1 MPVDF
6 LPTKK
11 RKISKRSKIFLI
23 VGLLILILGVIIALN
38 LGPALSLYRHARSGR
53 QSLSQAQKALEE
65 QQLEQVAQSLKEASR
80 DLSAAQE
87 SLERLRWL
95 EQTPYISKQ
104 IKALRHLLL
113 ASIQITSCLEIT
125 VDSLQDILKPA
136 LEAPNLVAISSEEKG
151 EMLKRLR
158 QNTPSFERALTQ
170 VELAEIELTQVP
182 KEGLLRQI
190 QEVRDQISN
199 SLPKIKKATE
209 NAVFLSRL
217 VPGVAGYPEKQTYL
231 FLFQNNTELRP
242 TGGFWGSYGVLKV
255 KNGEIDEFWT
265 DDTYNLDKQAE
276 PSGIPKPWQLVKL
289 SYADPD
295 WYFRDA
301 NWNPDFPT
309 SAEKAEW
316 FYHEEGGKEKFDGL
330 LAITPTFIES
340 LLEVTGPIELK
351 DWGYTFE
358 SKDFT
363 KKIQYFVEKRYRE
376 LGIPLTERK
385 GILGDLSRNLFD
397 KILLLPR
404 EKWIDFFNVIQ
415 DNLNQKQF
423 LLYIHD
429 KETQDYVKE
438 QNWGGEVKRVFGDY
452 LLVVDSNM
460 ASLKTD
466 AYIDRNINYELVVD
480 ESGQVKAKV
489 SIFYKNN
496 APGHDWNYTRYRTWS
511 RIYVPK
517 GSELISV
524 SGNEKNPA
532 FYEPDTP
539 YEVSLELGRTVFGSF
554 IIIEPGG
561 EKTLIFEYKLPDN
574 IIQDKKYTLLIQKQP
589 GVIQPGLKV
598 NLALPKK
605 IRSYLPEDKGRLT
618 EEQKVEFNWDLL
630 VDREFKVTF

>member
-6 LPTKK
+6 LSSKK
-11 RKISKRSKIFLI
+11 GKISKRSKIFLI
-23 VGLLILILGVIIALN
+23 VGLLILILGVIVTLN

-53 QSLSQAQKALEE
+53 QSLTQAQGALEE

-113 ASIQITSCLEIT
+113 ASVQITSCLEIA

-136 LEAPNLVAISSEEKG
+136 LEAPNLVAISSGEKG
-151 EMLKRLR
+151 EVLKRLR

-170 VELAEIELTQVP
+170 VELAEIELTQVS

-199 SLPKIKKATE
+199 TLPKIKKATE
-209 NAVFLSRL
+209 NAVLLSRL
-217 VPGVAGYPEKQTYL
+217 VPGVTGYPELQTYL

-242 TGGFWGSYGVLKV
+242 TGGFWGSYGVLRV

-301 NWNPDFPT
+301 NWNPDFPI

-316 FYHEEGGKEKFDGL
+316 FYYKEGGKEEFDGV

-404 EKWIDFFNVIQ
+404 ERWTDFFNVIQ
-415 DNLNQKQF
+415 DNLNQKQI
-423 LLYIHD
+423 LLYIHN

-466 AYIDRNINYELVVD
+466 AYIDRNINYELMVD
-480 ESGQVKAKV
+480 ESGQAKAKV
-489 SIFYKNN
+489 SISYKNN

-532 FYEPDTP
+532 FYKPDTP
-539 YEVSLELGRTVFGSF
+539 YNVSEELGKTVFGSL
-554 IIIEPGG
+554 IVIEPGK

-574 IIQDKKYTLLIQKQP
+574 VIQDKKYTLLIQKQP

-605 IRSYLPEDKGRLT
+605 IRSYSPEDKGRLT
-618 EEQKVEFNWDLL
+618 EEKKIEFNWDLL